1 MKITRLPRGNAQ
13 FPKERDPGDV
23 VVLANGD
30 IFTWS
35 GGLWAM
41 LGGRFLKPEVREW
54 VLDYLKSGWPTPS
67 DLRFDAGQMLELAGP
82 NAEDR
87 RWTDMV
93 LANLEKYAE
102 SLMSERIS

>member
-41 LGGRFLKPEVREW
+41 LGGRFLKSEVREW

-67 DLRFDAGQMLELAGP
+67 DLRFDARQMLELAGP

-93 LANLEKYAE
+93 VANLEKYAE
-102 SLMSERIS
+102 ALMSERIS

>member
-13 FPKERDPGDV
+13 FPKEKDPGDI

-35 GGLWAM
+35 KGIWAM

-54 VLDYLKSGWPTPS
+54 VLDYLKTGWPSP
-67 DLRFDAGQMLELAGP
+67 DDIRFDSGQMIKLAGDDS
-82 NAEDR
+82 EDR

-93 LANLEKYAE
+93 IAKLEKYAE
-102 SLMSERIS
+102 ALMSERIF